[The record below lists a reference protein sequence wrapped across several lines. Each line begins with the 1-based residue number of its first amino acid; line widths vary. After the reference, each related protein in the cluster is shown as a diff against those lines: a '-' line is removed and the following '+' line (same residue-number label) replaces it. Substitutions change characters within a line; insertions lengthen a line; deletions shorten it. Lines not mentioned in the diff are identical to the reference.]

1 VSLLEDDLLFQM
13 KAYRLPAPEREHVFA
28 KPRRWRFDFAWPDRK
43 LAAEVE
49 GGTWVRG
56 RHSRG
61 AGMRKDADKY
71 NQAAIMGWY
80 VLKLTSDMVKDGSA
94 IQTVKDA
101 LKAIR
106 AATD

>member
-1 VSLLEDDLLFQM
+1 MSQLEDDLLFQM
-13 KAYRLPAPEREHVFA
+13 KAYRLPEPEREHVFA
-28 KPRRWRFDFAWPDRK
+28 KPRRWRFDFAWPARK

-80 VLKLTSDMVKDGSA
+80 VLRFTGDMVKDGSA

-101 LKAIR
+101 LKAVKEI
-106 AATD
+106 T